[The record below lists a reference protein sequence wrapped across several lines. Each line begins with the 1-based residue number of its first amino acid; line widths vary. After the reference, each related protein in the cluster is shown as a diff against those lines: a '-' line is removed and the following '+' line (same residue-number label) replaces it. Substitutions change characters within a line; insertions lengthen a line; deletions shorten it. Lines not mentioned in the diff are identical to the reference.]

1 MLEKK
6 KKKQTKGVCFVVVDD
21 QPRDFSFFWKS
32 QPDFVT
38 TLFLVISRC
47 PVLLLLRGSLLCD
60 VNADGKSRLI
70 LLA

>member
-1 MLEKK
+1 MLGKREKK
-6 KKKQTKGVCFVVVDD
+6 KKGVCFVVVDD

-60 VNADGKSRLI
+60 VKAGKSRLI